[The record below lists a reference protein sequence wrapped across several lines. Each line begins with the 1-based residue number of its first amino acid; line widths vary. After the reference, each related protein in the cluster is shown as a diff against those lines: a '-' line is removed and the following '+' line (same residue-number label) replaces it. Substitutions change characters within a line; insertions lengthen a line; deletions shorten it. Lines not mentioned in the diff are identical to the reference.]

1 MDFTFSE
8 DQILFRDSVREFLS
22 NEVTAES
29 LRARWDMPGGRNK
42 ALWVAL
48 AELGLTGML
57 VSEANGGLGMNEV
70 DFVLLAEE
78 CGRAALPEPLVD
90 TVFVATPI
98 LQEARVDDVLE
109 AIASGQSA
117 VAVQPT
123 AGALVADAEFS
134 DYLIVQEGS
143 SVYLLKSNDAKL
155 ELQESVDPG
164 RKLYS
169 VEWEASKATLL
180 AEGDEGVAS
189 QSRIFNLGA
198 LGAAAQ
204 LLGLSQRMIELSVN
218 YTSERN
224 QFGKPIGSFQAVK
237 HHMANVAVKTEFA
250 KAPVYRAAYSVA
262 HNLDDAAQHV
272 SHAKLAAT
280 EAATQAAKCGIQ
292 VHGAMG
298 YTWEVDLQIFMKRAW
313 ALAGAWGSRGEHKAR
328 VANAVFSA
336 GRSLG
341 AGQTFASAS

>member
-8 DQILFRDSVREFLS
+8 DQILFRDSVREFLA
-22 NEVTAES
+22 NEVSTES
-29 LRARWDMPGGRNK
+29 LRARWDVPGGRSK
-42 ALWVAL
+42 QLWAAL

-57 VSEANGGLGMNEV
+57 VSEANGGLGMNEI

-90 TVFVATPI
+90 TVLVATPL
-98 LQEARVDDVLE
+98 LQEAGMSEVLT

-117 VAVQPT
+117 VAVQPM
-123 AGALVADAEFS
+123 AGALIADAEFS
-134 DYLIVQEGS
+134 DYLIVQES
-143 SVYLLKSNDAKL
+143 SAVYLMKSADAKL

-164 RKLYS
+164 RKLFS
-169 VEWEASKATLL
+169 VNWDSSQSTLL
-180 AEGDEGVAS
+180 ADGAEGAAM
-189 QSRIFNLGA
+189 QSKLFNRGA

-204 LLGLSQRMIELSVN
+204 LLGLAQRMIELSVS

-262 HNLDDAAQHV
+262 HSLNDAAQHV

-280 EAATQAAKCGIQ
+280 EAATQAAKSGIQ

-313 ALAGAWGSRGEHKAR
+313 ALAGAWGSRGDHKAR
-328 VANAVFSA
+328 VASAVFSA
-336 GRSLG
+336 ERSLG

>member
-22 NEVTAES
+22 NEVTADS
-29 LRARWDMPGGRNK
+29 LRERWDMPGGRNRE
-42 ALWVAL
+42 LWAAL

-90 TVFVATPI
+90 TVLVATPI
-98 LQEARVDDVLE
+98 LQEAGVDDVLG

-117 VAVQPT
+117 VAVQST

-134 DYLIVQEGS
+134 DYLIVQKDKA
-143 SVYLLKSNDAKL
+143 VYLVKSEEATL

-164 RKLYS
+164 RSLYS
-169 VEWEASKATLL
+169 VAWQSSGARLL
-180 AEGDEGVAS
+180 ADGDEGLAM
-189 QSRIFNLGA
+189 QSRLFNRGA

-204 LLGLSQRMIELSVN
+204 LLGLSQRMMELSVN

-262 HNLDDAAQHV
+262 HNLRDAAQHV

-280 EAATQAAKCGIQ
+280 EAATLAAKSGIQ

-298 YTWEVDLQIFMKRAW
+298 YTWEVDLQMFMKRAW

-328 VANAVFSA
+328 VASAVFGA
-336 GRSLG
+336 ERSLG

>member
-22 NEVTAES
+22 NEVSAES
-29 LRARWDMPGGRNK
+29 LRERWDVPGGRSK
-42 ALWVAL
+42 ELWAAL

-57 VSEANGGLGMNEV
+57 VSEANGGLGMNEI

-90 TVFVATPI
+90 TVLVATPI
-98 LQEARVDDVLE
+98 LQEAGMNDVLS
-109 AIASGQSA
+109 AIATGDSA

-123 AGALVADAEFS
+123 EGALLADAEFS
-134 DYLIVQEGS
+134 DYLIVQQGS
-143 SVYLLKSNDAKL
+143 AVYLMKSADATL

-164 RKLYS
+164 RRLYS
-169 VEWEASKATLL
+169 VSWQPDQATML
-180 AEGDEGVAS
+180 ADGNEGAAM
-189 QSRIFNLGA
+189 QARLFNRGA

-250 KAPVYRAAYSVA
+250 KAPVYRAAYSVT
-262 HNLDDAAQHV
+262 HNLGDAAQHV

-280 EAATQAAKCGIQ
+280 EAATLAAKSGIQ

-328 VANAVFSA
+328 VASAVFGA
-336 GRSLG
+336 ERSLG

>member
-8 DQILFRDSVREFLS
+8 DQILFRDSVREFLT
-22 NEVTAES
+22 NEVSAES
-29 LRARWDMPGGRNK
+29 LRARWDVPGGRSK
-42 ALWVAL
+42 ELWAAL

-57 VSEANGGLGMNEV
+57 VSEANGGLGMNEI

-90 TVFVATPI
+90 TVLVATPT
-98 LQEARVDDVLE
+98 LQEAGMDEILTAV
-109 AIASGQSA
+109 ASGRSA

-123 AGALVADAEFS
+123 PGALVADAEFS

-143 SVYLLKSNDAKL
+143 AVYLMKSADAKL

-164 RKLYS
+164 RQLYT
-169 VEWEASKATLL
+169 VTWDASNATLL
-180 AEGDEGVAS
+180 ADGDDGTAM
-189 QSRIFNLGA
+189 QFTLFNRGA

-204 LLGLSQRMIELSVN
+204 LLGLSQRMMELSVN
-218 YTSERN
+218 YTSERQ

-262 HNLDDAAQHV
+262 HSLSDAAQHV

-280 EAATQAAKCGIQ
+280 EAATQAAKNGIQ

-313 ALAGAWGSRGEHKAR
+313 ALSSAWGSRGEHKAR
-328 VANAVFSA
+328 VASTVFGA
-336 GRSLG
+336 ERSLG

>member
-22 NEVTAES
+22 NEVTADS
-29 LRARWDMPGGRNK
+29 LRERWDMPGGRNRE
-42 ALWVAL
+42 LWAAL
-48 AELGLTGML
+48 ADLGLTGML

-90 TVFVATPI
+90 TVLVATPI
-98 LQEARVDDVLE
+98 LQEAGVDDVLG

-134 DYLIVQEGS
+134 DYLIVQKDKA
-143 SVYLLKSNDAKL
+143 VYLVKSEEAAL

-164 RKLYS
+164 RSLYS
-169 VEWEASKATLL
+169 VAWQSSGARLL
-180 AEGDEGVAS
+180 ADGDEGLAM
-189 QSRIFNLGA
+189 QSRLFNRGA

-204 LLGLSQRMIELSVN
+204 LLGLSQRMMELSVN

-262 HNLDDAAQHV
+262 HNLSDAAQHV

-280 EAATQAAKCGIQ
+280 EAATSAAKSGIQ

-298 YTWEVDLQIFMKRAW
+298 YTWEVDLQMFMKRAW
-313 ALAGAWGSRGEHKAR
+313 ALAGAWGSRGDHKAR
-328 VANAVFSA
+328 VASAVF
-336 GRSLG
+336 GGERSLG
-341 AGQTFASAS
+341 AGQTFGSAS

>member
-1 MDFTFSE
+1 MNFTFSE
-8 DQILFRDSVREFLS
+8 DQILFRDSVREFLN

-29 LRARWDMPGGRNK
+29 LRARWDTPSGRCK
-42 ALWVAL
+42 ELWAAL

-57 VSEANGGLGMNEV
+57 VSEANGGLGMNEI

-90 TVFVATPI
+90 TVLVATPV
-98 LQEARVDDVLE
+98 LQQAGKDDVLA
-109 AIASGQSA
+109 AIATGQSA
-117 VAVQPT
+117 VAVQAT
-123 AGALVADAEFS
+123 EGALVADAEFS
-134 DYLIVQEGS
+134 EYLILQENS
-143 SVYLLKSNDAKL
+143 AVYLVSSADATL
-155 ELQESVDPG
+155 ELQESIDPG
-164 RKLYS
+164 RRLYS
-169 VEWEASKATLL
+169 VSWDASQANVL
-180 AEGDEGVAS
+180 ADGDRGVAL
-189 QSRIFNLGA
+189 QAKMFNLGA

-237 HHMANVAVKTEFA
+237 HHLANVAVKTEFA

-262 HNLDDAAQHV
+262 HNLSDAAQHV

-280 EAATQAAKCGIQ
+280 EAATQAAKSGIQ

-328 VANAVFSA
+328 VASAVF
-336 GRSLG
+336 GPERSLG